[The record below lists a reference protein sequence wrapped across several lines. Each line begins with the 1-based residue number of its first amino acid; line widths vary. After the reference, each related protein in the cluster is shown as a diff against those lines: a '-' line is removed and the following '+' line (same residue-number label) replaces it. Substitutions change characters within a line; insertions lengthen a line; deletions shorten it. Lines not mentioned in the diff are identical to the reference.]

1 MAWSWTIGLIVL
13 IMRVLMAV
21 DFRLLK
27 VMIYEIPYNSNTLHP
42 IINVDSTSIESEGGK
57 EKQS

>member
-1 MAWSWTIGLIVL
+1 MAWSWTIGLIIL
-13 IMRVLMAV
+13 MMRVLMAV

-27 VMIYEIPYNSNTLHP
+27 VMIYEIPYNSDTVHP
-42 IINVDSTSIESEGGK
+42 TINVDNKSIESEGGK

>member
-13 IMRVLMAV
+13 IIRILIVV

-27 VMIYEIPYNSNTLHP
+27 VMIYEIPYNSIELSPDNN
-42 IINVDSTSIESEGGK
+42 IENTSIQSESVK
-57 EKQS
+57 EKET